1 MQLKKLEAYGFK
13 SFADKIDVEF
23 DKGITAIVGPNGSGK
38 SNISDAIKWVLG
50 EQNVRNLRGVKA
62 EDIIFTGSESRRA
75 MGVAE
80 VSLYFDNDGTLP
92 VDFREVVVTRRL
104 FRSGESEYYINKS
117 RCRLKD
123 ITNLF
128 ADSGIGHDSMGI
140 ISQNKMDEILNAKPE
155 ERRLFFEEAAGITK
169 YRNRKKEAM
178 RKLDDTEGNLQRVHD
193 ILGEIEN
200 QLEPLRISAAKTE
213 KQQALQQELKKLQLG
228 GLYQR
233 YQDLQDKRQKF
244 DQIIQ
249 EKKDQ
254 EIAANTAV
262 QLVESR
268 KAQLDQELLELEKQL
283 EELAGK
289 RNEIHAKIEAADSEI
304 RVLEERRRQ
313 GKASRDRMKLQLR
326 ELAGA
331 AQEAEKDI
339 SLLTQS
345 GERAQKQQAEVQAAI
360 EQNRQQAKSLRE
372 QLTQLKQQRDT
383 LTSQHQQLVLA
394 LTEKH
399 HQQELLQHDIDSDSQ
414 RRQDQQQAQ
423 SELEAALQVLSQ
435 QVQHLAQDLV
445 RVQAKIAEDKATMAQ
460 KAAEEKQLQE
470 ELGVINKEKQALDQ
484 KLQTGMSR
492 LQVMERLQQSYEG
505 FGKAPRAIL
514 QSQQPWR
521 RGVCGAVA
529 EILQVPGKYVTA
541 VETAL
546 GGALQN
552 IVTEDTDTA
561 KAAIEFLKRDRLGRA
576 TFLPLSSIVVRQNQ
590 ERLPQQAQGV
600 IGWAHE
606 VVETDSRFSKVAEF
620 LLGRTLVVDTLD
632 NALALAKQMNQ
643 RLRIVTLEGELLS
656 PGGALAGGSQQHRES
671 SFLNRSE
678 EIRQLKYDLK
688 QWNQAVNQRSDEG
701 RQKQRSISECQRVQQ
716 ELYSAVH
723 SAQLQQKEWQ
733 VSHERL
739 QQDMQVK
746 QQELSALQELNSS
759 AEENFA
765 LLQDGLQKLQAEAA
779 ALTIEE
785 REQAET
791 LQQLNDS
798 YEDRDFA
805 ADELA
810 AETNKLETDKAVLEQ
825 QCIRAQEQIL
835 LRQRELDR
843 NHAAAEEQNQA
854 IAQLEKEL
862 DASIEAIGTLM
873 ETSQTQQGRFNTA
886 NQEHKAVYDKRM
898 ARLVD
903 NQKNEKESKEANQ
916 RLRDIQAQLH
926 QVELEASKT
935 NYDME
940 QVQQEML
947 SQYGL
952 VPERAAEEIPEL
964 EPAELK
970 RQLRGMEREIAALG
984 AVNPNAPQEYQE
996 LLQRYDFL
1004 SGNAEDLAKAKA
1016 DLLQLI
1022 GEMEAT
1028 MTKQF
1033 KEAFVQINGFF
1044 GEIFVQLFGGG
1055 QAKIILTDAENVLTA
1070 GVNMMVTIPGKK
1082 TQNLSVLSGGERAL
1096 TVVALL
1102 FAFLKF
1108 RPAPFSVLDEIDA
1121 PLDEANIGRFGSFL
1135 KEYGVN
1141 TQFIIVT
1148 HRKGTMEVAD
1158 TMYGVTIEDAGV
1170 SKVLSVKLQDYK
1182 EEA

>member
-228 GLYQR
+228 GLYQH
-233 YQDLQDKRQKF
+233 YQELQGKRQKF
-244 DQIIQ
+244 DQAIQ

-313 GKASRDRMKLQLR
+313 GKASRDRMKQQLK

-345 GERAQKQQAEVQAAI
+345 GERAKKQQAEVQAAI
-360 EQNRQQAKSLRE
+360 EQNRQQAKALRE
-372 QLTQLKQQRDT
+372 QLNELKQQRDA
-383 LTSQHQQLVLA
+383 LSSQHQRLVLS

-423 SELEAALQVLSQ
+423 SELEAALQALGQ
-435 QVQHLAQDLV
+435 QVQQL
-445 RVQAKIAEDKATMAQ
+445 AEDLKRIQTKITEDKDTMAQ

-470 ELGVINKEKQALDQ
+470 ELGIINKEKQVLDQ

-514 QSQQPWR
+514 QNQQPWR

-529 EILQVPGKYVTA
+529 EILQVPGRYVTA

-590 ERLPQQAQGV
+590 ERLPQQVQGV
-600 IGWAHE
+600 IGWANE

-620 LLGRTLVVDTLD
+620 LLGRTLVVDTLN

-678 EIRQLKYDLK
+678 EIRQLKADLK

-701 RQKQRSISECQRVQQ
+701 RQKQRSISECQRLQQ

-733 VSHERL
+733 VSHEKL
-739 QQDMQVK
+739 QQDMSVK
-746 QQELSALQELNSS
+746 QQELAALQELNSS

-765 LLQDGLQKLQAEAA
+765 LLQARLQQLQAEAA
-779 ALTIEE
+779 ALTVEE
-785 REQAET
+785 REQAEN

-798 YEDRDFA
+798 YEDMDFA

-810 AETNKLETDKAVLEQ
+810 QETNKLETDQAVLEQ

-843 NHAAAEEQNQA
+843 NHTAAQEQNQA
-854 IAQLEKEL
+854 ICQLEKEL
-862 DASIEAIGTLM
+862 DASIEAIGTLL
-873 ETSQTQQGRFNTA
+873 ETSQMQQGRFNTA

-926 QVELEASKT
+926 QVELDASKT
-935 NYDME
+935 DYDME

-970 RQLRGMEREIAALG
+970 RQLRSMEREIAALG

-996 LLQRYDFL
+996 LLQRHDFL

-1033 KEAFVQINGFF
+1033 KAAFVEINEFF

-1055 QAKIILTDAENVLTA
+1055 QARITLTDAENVLTA

-1135 KEYGVN
+1135 QEYGVN